1 MNKYF
6 DQQHFYKATPDEGPY
21 ILAVASGKGGVGKS
35 FISSSLAI
43 CFSRMAHK
51 VTLVDLD
58 LGSANVHTY
67 FGAQPPKHSFTD
79 FLKERVD
86 SFQHLAAPTSIPNL
100 DIVSGSNDSFDIAN
114 ISEVEQAR
122 ILKGVRSLN
131 TDVVI
136 LDLGAGTTNATL
148 DFFGSAD
155 MSLLALTPEP
165 TAIENVYRFMKS
177 AFYRKVQVTSAG
189 TGVQSLIDNVMDQQN
204 AFGIKSPKDLMQHL
218 ANTNQLEAHRFLKD
232 MEQFNLGIILNQ
244 VRSGRDID
252 VGRGVSSISKNYF
265 GIPVRYLGHIA
276 YDNAVWQSLR
286 KKKPLLIDHPTSP
299 VNNQIFAIAKLIL
312 GPQHKKAVV

>member
-1 MNKYF
+1 VNKYF
-6 DQQHFYKATPDEGPY
+6 DQAHYYKATPDEGPY

-67 FGAQPPKHSFTD
+67 FGAKPPQHSFTD
-79 FLKERVD
+79 FLKDRVD
-86 SFQHLAAPTSIPNL
+86 SFQYLSSPTNLPNL
-100 DIVSGSNDSFDIAN
+100 DIISGCNDSFDIAN
-114 ISEVEQAR
+114 ISEGEQAR

-131 TDVVI
+131 SDVVI

-218 ANTNQLEAHRFLKD
+218 ANTNQLDAHRFLKD

>member
-1 MNKYF
+1 
-6 DQQHFYKATPDEGPY
+6 
-21 ILAVASGKGGVGKS
+21 
-35 FISSSLAI
+35 
-43 CFSRMAHK
+43 
-51 VTLVDLD
+51 
-58 LGSANVHTY
+58 
-67 FGAQPPKHSFTD
+67 
-79 FLKERVD
+79 
-86 SFQHLAAPTSIPNL
+86 
-100 DIVSGSNDSFDIAN
+100 
-114 ISEVEQAR
+114 
-122 ILKGVRSLN
+122 
-131 TDVVI
+131 
-136 LDLGAGTTNATL
+136 
-148 DFFGSAD
+148 

-218 ANTNQLEAHRFLKD
+218 ANTNQLDAHRFLKD